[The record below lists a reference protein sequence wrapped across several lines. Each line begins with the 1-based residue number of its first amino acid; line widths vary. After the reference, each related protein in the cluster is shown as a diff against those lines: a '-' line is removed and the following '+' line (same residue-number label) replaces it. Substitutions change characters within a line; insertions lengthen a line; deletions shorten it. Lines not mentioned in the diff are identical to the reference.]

1 MFTDCH
7 NQSEVHSSA
16 LRVLREDNT
25 TDAEVRQVRGSGQH
39 ALVVGGPRRQARSN
53 RLVRSAATY
62 SYSFLQNIIVFFY
75 SLTPCTSYQ
84 KSMFEFQR
92 KYLF

>member
-25 TDAEVRQVRGSGQH
+25 TNAEVRQVRGSGQH
-39 ALVVGGPRRQARSN
+39 APVVGGPHRQKRTN

-62 SYSFLQNIIVFFY
+62 CYSFLQDIVFF
-75 SLTPCTSYQ
+75 SHLHHVLVIVPKVDVRIST
-84 KSMFEFQR
+84 
-92 KYLF
+92 

>member
-25 TDAEVRQVRGSGQH
+25 TDAEVRQVRGSSQH
-39 ALVVGGPRRQARSN
+39 APVVGGPHRQKRTN
-53 RLVRSAATY
+53 RLVRSATTY
-62 SYSFLQNIIVFFY
+62 YTVFYKLLAVFTHLHHVLVIVPKIDVRI
-75 SLTPCTSYQ
+75 ST
-84 KSMFEFQR
+84 
-92 KYLF
+92 